1 MRCFELSCALC
12 FVVMPQMPHEICLMS
27 FFFLVMLALS
37 SVLMTAIGA
46 SFIPANST
54 KDMLEAKKKFENT
67 LVQIYVVE
75 DGNDLQGLARFAPCK
90 WKD

>member
-1 MRCFELSCALC
+1 M
-12 FVVMPQMPHEICLMS
+12 
-27 FFFLVMLALS
+27 LVLS

-54 KDMLEAKKKFENT
+54 KDMLEAKKKFEENT

-75 DGNDLQGLARFAPCK
+75 DGNDLRGLARFAPCNGK
-90 WKD
+90 TSALELKGLRNAKSIHGVDEWYIFCLFYS